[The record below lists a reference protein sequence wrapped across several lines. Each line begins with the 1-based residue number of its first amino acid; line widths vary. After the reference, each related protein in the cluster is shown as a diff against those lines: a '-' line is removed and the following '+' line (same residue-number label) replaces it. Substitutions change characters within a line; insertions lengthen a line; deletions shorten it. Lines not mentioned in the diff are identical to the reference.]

1 MTNDTQTTSPAV
13 YAAFA
18 AAMTEVE
25 KIAKLGE
32 NKHQRFNFRGID
44 DTMNAVGPV
53 FREHGL
59 FIIPE
64 VVDKQVDHAAT
75 NAGKRMTTV
84 HLQVR
89 YTIAHKDGSSFAGT
103 APGEAND
110 TSDKSTAKAMS
121 VALRTFLLQSM
132 LIPTGDPDPDTYYDS
147 AAASPRAGAP
157 AVDYKKINMHS
168 ATRQQLL
175 DAMQAAQRA
184 GDSEAFESIRKAG
197 AERFGS

>member
-13 YAAFA
+13 YGAFA

-25 KIAKLGE
+25 RIAKLGE

-53 FREHGL
+53 FRKHGL

-132 LIPTGDPDPDTYYDS
+132 LIPTGDPDPDTYDDS
-147 AAASPRAGAP
+147 AAAPGF
-157 AVDYKKINMHS
+157 DYRSIDMGS
-168 ATRQQLL
+168 ASRQQLL

-184 GDSEAFESIRKAG
+184 GDAEAFEKIRKAG

>member
-13 YAAFA
+13 YGAFA

-53 FREHGL
+53 FRKHGL

-132 LIPTGDPDPDTYYDS
+132 LIPTGDPDPDTYSDS
-147 AAASPRAGAP
+147 AAAPGF
-157 AVDYKKINMHS
+157 DYRSIDMGS
-168 ATRQQLL
+168 ASRQQLL

-184 GDSEAFESIRKAG
+184 GDAEAFEKIRKAG

>member
-53 FREHGL
+53 FRKHGL

-132 LIPTGDPDPDTYYDS
+132 LIPTGDPDPDTYSDS
-147 AAASPRAGAP
+147 AAAPGF
-157 AVDYKKINMHS
+157 DYRSIDMGS
-168 ATRQQLL
+168 ASRQQLL

-184 GDSEAFESIRKAG
+184 GDAEAFEKIRKAG

>member
-32 NKHQRFNFRGID
+32 NKRQGFNFRGID

-89 YTIAHKDGSSFAGT
+89 YTIAHKDGSSFAGI

-147 AAASPRAGAP
+147 AAAPSF
-157 AVDYKKINMHS
+157 DYRNIDMGS
-168 ATRQQLL
+168 ASRQQLL

-184 GDSEAFESIRKAG
+184 GDSEAFEKIRKAG